1 MKDYGKQRSTVKP
14 DEVVIDK
21 YSVWIYSDI
30 QEVCEHHPDS
40 DENFVEYEFNMIQYT
55 KDEYSKIQ
63 EERIAELEA
72 QNAELQANLEMQAEV
87 LDYLLMA

>member
-1 MKDYGKQRSTVKP
+1 MKDYGRQRSTKKP

-40 DENFVEYEFNMIQYT
+40 NEDFVEYEFNMVQYT
-55 KDEYSKIQ
+55 KDEYSKMQ
-63 EERIAELEA
+63 EKRIAELEE
-72 QNAELQANLEMQAEV
+72 QNMMLMECLLEMSEV
-87 LDYLLMA
+87 VYA